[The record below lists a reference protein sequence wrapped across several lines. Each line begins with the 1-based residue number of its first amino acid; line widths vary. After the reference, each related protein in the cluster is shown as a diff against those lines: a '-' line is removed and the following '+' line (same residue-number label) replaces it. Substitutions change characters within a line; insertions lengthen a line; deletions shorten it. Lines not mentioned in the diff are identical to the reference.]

1 MTDRRSPRRT
11 TDPANWYET
20 PVFEADPDERLEA
33 QATSGRGPMRLAAS
47 ARLRVDARRAGR
59 RKGQSAAPVATPV
72 ATKSEVAARGRSLA
86 PPPEGPKVAA
96 RAAQTEQLAA
106 DEVAWQR
113 WCRSDPD
120 NDPDNGLDNGPADW
134 RAQLDLD
141 RHLHAGLRVRI
152 GGHLDHWAE
161 REVAVWQR
169 IERSLFLR
177 TPPPQES
184 LE

>member
-33 QATSGRGPMRLAAS
+33 RATSGRGPMRLAAA
-47 ARLRVDARRAGR
+47 ARLRVDARRAGLR
-59 RKGQSAAPVATPV
+59 HGQSAAPVATQV
-72 ATKSEVAARGRSLA
+72 EVKSEVAARGRSLA
-86 PPPEGPKVAA
+86 PSPEGPKVAA

-120 NDPDNGLDNGPADW
+120 NGPADSL
-134 RAQLDLD
+134 AQLDLD
-141 RHLHAGLRVRI
+141 RRLHAGLRGRI